1 MLLQKEGFLMKRQ
14 LTVAAASLL
23 PILVAAPADASLR
36 LGILNCS
43 IDGGAAYVIGSN
55 KTLQCT
61 FIPSGSGAAER
72 YTGIISKLG
81 VDVGYTHQGALQWA
95 VLAAGR
101 TYEDGAL
108 AGKYYGVNAEASIAT
123 GGGLNLLVGGFRNS
137 FTLQPLSKQSQT
149 GLNLAVAVTSM
160 ELATAFK

>member
-1 MLLQKEGFLMKRQ
+1 MKRH
-14 LTVAAASLL
+14 LAIAAALLL
-23 PILVAAPADASLR
+23 PMIVVTPADAALR

-108 AGKYYGVNAEASIAT
+108 AGRYYGVNAEAAIAT
-123 GGGLNLLVGGFRNS
+123 GGGLNLLVGGFRQS
-137 FTLQPLSKQSQT
+137 FTLQPLSGQSQT
-149 GLNLAVAVTSM
+149 GLNAAVTVTSL
-160 ELATAFK
+160 ELARSLK

>member
-1 MLLQKEGFLMKRQ
+1 MKSQ
-14 LTVAAASLL
+14 FAIAAALLL
-23 PILVAAPADASLR
+23 PVLVAEPADAALR

-55 KTLQCT
+55 KTVQCT
-61 FIPSGSGAAER
+61 FIPSRSGAAER

-108 AGKYYGVNAEASIAT
+108 AGKYYGVNAEAAIAT
-123 GGGLNLLVGGFRNS
+123 GGGLNLLVGGFQQS
-137 FTLQPLSKQSQT
+137 FTLQPLSGQSQT
-149 GLNLAVAVTSM
+149 GLNAAVTVTSL
-160 ELATAFK
+160 ELARSLK